1 MWGWIFY
8 IEWVEQWGATQG
20 GAATYLA
27 VEYLEEHME
36 IANTGKEKDRFILA
50 VTGRMDAVTAPE
62 FENRVLDWINAGET
76 HLVVDFEGLEYISS
90 AGLRSIL
97 TIAKN
102 LKTRKGQMALCSLR
116 DTVKEVFEISGF
128 STIIPVFES
137 IDAAIKDT

>member
-1 MWGWIFY
+1 
-8 IEWVEQWGATQG
+8 
-20 GAATYLA
+20 
-27 VEYLEEHME
+27 ME
-36 IANTGKEKDRFILA
+36 IANTGKEKDHFIVA

-62 FENRVLDWINAGET
+62 FEIRLLDWINSGET
-76 HLVVDFEGLEYISS
+76 HLIVDFAGLEYISS

-102 LKTRKGQMALCSLR
+102 LKTRQGKIALCVLR

-137 IDAAIKDT
+137 VDAAIEDK

>member
-1 MWGWIFY
+1 
-8 IEWVEQWGATQG
+8 
-20 GAATYLA
+20 
-27 VEYLEEHME
+27 ME
-36 IANTGKEKDRFILA
+36 IANTGKEKDHFILA

-76 HLVVDFEGLEYISS
+76 HLIVDLGGLEYISS

-102 LKTRKGQMALCSLR
+102 VKGKQGQIVLCGLR

-128 STIIPVFES
+128 STIIPVSES
-137 IDAAIKDT
+137 VESAIKEI